1 MCSSTSTLYGAL
13 KRLLERQWIMR
24 VDDLDSNGTERPRKS
39 YTLTELGRRVLEAE
53 TERLGTLVA
62 VARLRTAGEQA

>member
-1 MCSSTSTLYGAL
+1 MDRACRRPEL
-13 KRLLERQWIMR
+13 KRERA
-24 VDDLDSNGTERPRKS
+24 PRKP

-62 VARLRTAGEQA
+62 VARRRTAGEQA